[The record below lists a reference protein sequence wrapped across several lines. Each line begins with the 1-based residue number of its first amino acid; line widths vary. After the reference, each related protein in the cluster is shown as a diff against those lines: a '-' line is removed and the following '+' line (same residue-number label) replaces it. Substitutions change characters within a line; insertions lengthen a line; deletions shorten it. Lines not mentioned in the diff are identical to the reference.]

1 MQTLVAAGLT
11 LLVAAASILQ
21 AQESAHSVNDGV
33 FTDAQAERGR
43 DAYQTS
49 CEACHG
55 DTLAGVDVAPSLTGG
70 AFQGN
75 WNGQSLGELVARART
90 TMPQNDPGSLSAATI
105 TDIVAFILKSNGYP
119 SGRTELPR
127 DAGLQRMIRFEMA
140 KPAG

>member
-1 MQTLVAAGLT
+1 MAMLATAGLG
-11 LLVAAASILQ
+11 LLVALVSGLEAQQAAR
-21 AQESAHSVNDGV
+21 SVNDGV
-33 FTDAQAERGR
+33 FTDAQAGRGR

-90 TMPQNDPGSLSAATI
+90 TMPQNDPGTLSAATI
-105 TDIVAFILKSNGYP
+105 TDIVAFILKSNGYA
-119 SGRTELPR
+119 SGSTELPR
-127 DAGLQRMIRFEMA
+127 DAGLQRMIRFESV